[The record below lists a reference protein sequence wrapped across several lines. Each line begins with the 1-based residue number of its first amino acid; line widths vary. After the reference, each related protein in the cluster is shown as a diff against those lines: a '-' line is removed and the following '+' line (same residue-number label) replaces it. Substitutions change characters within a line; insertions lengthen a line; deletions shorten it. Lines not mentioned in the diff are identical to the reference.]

1 MQAVIYAGLR
11 NGERDQR
18 IHDALVYKHVV
29 EVAKEFQLAPN
40 TIRAA
45 AKRIQNAVVF
55 DLCLLG
61 GGAANADRQGRGG
74 LFPQGSPWRLPELPR
89 HLPQP

>member
-1 MQAVIYAGLR
+1 
-11 NGERDQR
+11 
-18 IHDALVYKHVV
+18 LVYKHVV

-45 AKRIQNAVVF
+45 AQRIHNAVVF

-61 GGAANADRQGRGG
+61 GGAAHAYRQGRGG
-74 LFPQGSPWRLPELPR
+74 LFSQGGTRSLPELPR

>member
-29 EVAKEFQLAPN
+29 EVAKEFQLAPS

-55 DLCLLG
+55 ELCLIG
-61 GGAANADRQGRGG
+61 GGAANAYWQRCRG
-74 LFPQGSPWRLPELPR
+74 LFQESGARRIPQLPR
-89 HLPQP
+89 HLPKP

>member
-1 MQAVIYAGLR
+1 MQAVIYASLR

-61 GGAANADRQGRGG
+61 GGAANAYWQSCRG
-74 LFPQGSPWRLPELPR
+74 LFQESSSWRLPKLPR